1 MTTPQPKHAHNHSH
15 NHLFLLT
22 TIFLLIIT
30 HLSAPVSAGAPEER
44 DIKFIVQAGHSRS
57 IELDHGSKYLE
68 LSLTIPKHALSF
80 GLSDNIEVE
89 DHIEG
94 APITAH
100 SGTAELHITL
110 EQEQGDEEDDEGD
123 DVTASTSSL
132 STSSG
137 ASGSGNGNWSLLEE
151 ISAFN
156 FSDSGVSK
164 FVSVSLSG
172 VSGYKKGL
180 RHRVAFTTNAS
191 VPVIVSAEVV
201 TMSGY
206 GKAQGWLGLVVLV
219 IAYGIISF
227 ELAERALIGLAAVF
241 VTLVL
246 LVAGNKTYT
255 LSLEYVATW
264 LDQSTFVLLFGMMI
278 IVQVFGETGFF
289 EWLAVQCIRLSKGSI
304 RVLFILICTMTA
316 VLSAFLD
323 NVTTVLL
330 SSPITIK
337 ICEVLE
343 ISPVPFLIGQALLS
357 NIGGAAT
364 LVGDP
369 PNIIIGSMLKEYV
382 SFVSFIENL
391 SIPVILASV
400 AAMAFLL
407 VWWRAS
413 IAGRRQ
419 VDLSEII
426 AGAKIKDM
434 RKFVKSCIVL
444 CAVLLFFFLSSVL
457 HIEPA
462 WIALAG
468 ATAIMLLTYP
478 KHIETPLT
486 GVEWNTL
493 VFFAALFVLI
503 NGMAELGIIRM
514 ICSLI
519 SAALKGVDPKY
530 QEMVAI
536 TMILWFA
543 GLISAVISSIPTTTT
558 FVPVLKELVA
568 DPRLNLRMEPLIW
581 SLSLG
586 ACFGGNGTLVGA
598 AANVVVAGIVRSKGY
613 FITFASFTKVG
624 FFVMLISL
632 VIANAYLLIVFG
644 AINKI

>member
-1 MTTPQPKHAHNHSH
+1 MTTTKSIHVKH
-15 NHLFLLT
+15 LT
-22 TIFLLIIT
+22 FTTLIFLLI
-30 HLSAPVSAGAPEER
+30 LSLLTPSVLSGAPEER
-44 DIKFIVQAGHSRS
+44 DIKFIVQQGHSRS
-57 IELDHGSKYLE
+57 IELDRGSKYVE

-80 GLSDNIEVE
+80 ALSDNIEVE
-89 DHIEG
+89 GHIEG
-94 APITAH
+94 APITH
-100 SGTAELHITL
+100 HEGTSELQVIL
-110 EQEQGDEEDDEGD
+110 EQEEIDYTEEEVDPTYSSSSKIDQP
-123 DVTASTSSL
+123 ASS
-132 STSSG
+132 
-137 ASGSGNGNWSLLEE
+137 ANWTELGELLR
-151 ISAFN
+151 FN
-156 FSDSGVSK
+156 FSDAGITK
-164 FVSVSLSG
+164 FASMSVSGARGYVKAARRRLSFRC
-172 VSGYKKGL
+172 S
-180 RHRVAFTTNAS
+180 AD

-304 RVLFILICTMTA
+304 RILFILICTMTA

-391 SIPVILASV
+391 AIPVIIAGV
-400 AAMAFLL
+400 AAVVFLL
-407 VWWRAS
+407 LWWRSS

-419 VDLSEII
+419 VDLTEII

-434 RKFVKSCIVL
+434 PKFIKSCVVL
-444 CAVLLFFFLSSVL
+444 CLVLLLFFLSSVIG
-457 HIEPA
+457 IEPA

-503 NGMAELGIIRM
+503 NGMAELGLIRM

-519 SAALKGVDPKY
+519 SMALESVSPKG
-530 QEMVAI
+530 QELVAI
-536 TMILWFA
+536 TMILWFS
-543 GLISAVISSIPTTTT
+543 GVISAIISSIPTTTT

-568 DPRLNLRMEPLIW
+568 DPRLHLRMEPLIW

-598 AANVVVAGIVRSKGY
+598 AANVVVAGIVRNKGY

-624 FFVMLISL
+624 AIVTLISL

>member
-1 MTTPQPKHAHNHSH
+1 MTLPTTASIVTYN
-15 NHLFLLT
+15 NNTNTRRTAVYLLFIAAVILA
-22 TIFLLIIT
+22 FL
-30 HLSAPVSAGAPEER
+30 AGPAEGGAPEER
-44 DIKFIVQAGHSRS
+44 DIKFVVQRGRSRS
-57 IELDHGSKYLE
+57 IELDRGGKYIE
-68 LSLTIPKHALSF
+68 LSVTIPKHALSF
-80 GLSDNIEVE
+80 GEDDNIEVE
-89 DHIEG
+89 GHTEG
-94 APITAH
+94 APIDEH
-100 SGTAELHITL
+100 NGTAEMWIVL
-110 EQEQGDEEDDEGD
+110 EQLEESEEE
-123 DVTASTSSL
+123 TASANANANTI
-132 STSSG
+132 
-137 ASGSGNGNWSLLEE
+137 AGNWTELTELAGFS
-151 ISAFN
+151 
-156 FSDSGVSK
+156 FSDKGVSK
-164 FVSVSLSG
+164 FVGQSLTGVKGYAKSARRRVSFRTS
-172 VSGYKKGL
+172 
-180 RHRVAFTTNAS
+180 AE

-201 TMSGY
+201 TMSNY

-246 LVAGNKTYT
+246 LVAGHKTYA

-289 EWLAVQCIRLSKGSI
+289 EWLAVQCIKLSKGSI
-304 RVLFILICTMTA
+304 RVLFILICAMTA

-391 SIPVILASV
+391 ALPVIIAS
-400 AAMAFLL
+400 AASMCFLL
-407 VWWRAS
+407 LWWRAS

-434 RKFVKSCIVL
+434 KKFVKSCVVL
-444 CAVLLFFFLSSVL
+444 VLVLLLFFLSSVIG
-457 HIEPA
+457 IEPA

-468 ATAIMLLTYP
+468 ATAIMLLAYP

-503 NGMAELGIIRM
+503 NGMAELGLIRM

-519 SAALKGVDPKY
+519 SAALENVSPKG
-530 QEMVAI
+530 QELVAI

-543 GLISAVISSIPTTTT
+543 GIISAIISSIPTTTT
-558 FVPVLKELVA
+558 FIPVLKELVA
-568 DPRLNLRMEPLIW
+568 DPALNLRMEPLIW

-598 AANVVVAGIVRSKGY
+598 AANVVVAGIVRNKGY

-624 FFVMLISL
+624 AIVTLISL